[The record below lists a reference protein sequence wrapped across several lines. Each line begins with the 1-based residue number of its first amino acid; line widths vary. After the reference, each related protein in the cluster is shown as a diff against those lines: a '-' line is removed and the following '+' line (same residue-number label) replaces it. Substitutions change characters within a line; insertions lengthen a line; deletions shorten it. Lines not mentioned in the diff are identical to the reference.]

1 METPNTETKLCS
13 ANRKPRER
21 KSNFAPKIKCAVLG
35 GVGAG
40 KTSILRRHFHGEVPD
55 PDRRRTPTL
64 GSDFF
69 TRNISE
75 VEGFGDGEVACPISL
90 IVWDTPG
97 RENLASRKSK
107 YTAAFPDSFFRNLD
121 VCLLIYDA
129 SSSTSFTHVLK
140 WHADLTERIKRLQD
154 AGERDTQLPILVA
167 ANKMDIL
174 KNRNTKKSR
183 PHTNP
188 NQRDV
193 IGLKGKD
200 FRGKDS
206 RYEYTASQPPS
217 RQFSPSSSAVTIN
230 TKGSGSVSSKS
241 KSVNSKMHKKS
252 HRNRFELSTYM
263 GTGDQ
268 ISYLEQ
274 FFNNEVKGS
283 YLESLLSTEDG
294 SHPDMEMV
302 LLWCYRNGLS
312 HHEVSALD
320 GRLRNLSQVKKVG
333 LLCCLIIVYFPCPL
347 GAGIDALMNEMA
359 KLALESRQTPVSNL
373 TDPSKWLRQND
384 KLDVH
389 RRYSTK
395 RNCLVSFDW
404 CCEKP
409 HNG

>member
-1 METPNTETKLCS
+1 MENANKPTKLFS
-13 ANRKPRER
+13 PNPKPSER
-21 KSNFAPKIKCAVLG
+21 KTRSAAKIKCAVLG

-40 KTSILRRHFHGEVPD
+40 KTSILRRHFHGEIPD
-55 PDRRRTPTL
+55 PYVRRTPTL

-69 TRNISE
+69 TRRISQ
-75 VEGFGDGEVACPISL
+75 VEDDNDNGVSSSFSL

-107 YTAAFPDSFFRNLD
+107 YTAAFPDSFFRSLD

-140 WHADLTERIKRLQD
+140 WHADLTERIKRLED
-154 AGERDTQLPILVA
+154 AGERKTQLPILVA
-167 ANKMDIL
+167 ANKIDIL
-174 KNRNTKKSR
+174 KNRDTQKSR

-206 RYEYTASQPPS
+206 RYEYTASQPRL
-217 RQFSPSSSAVTIN
+217 RQFSPSSSGTTID
-230 TKGSGSVSSKS
+230 TKGSTSSTTKTS
-241 KSVNSKMHKKS
+241 NSKMQKKT

-274 FFNNEVKGS
+274 FFNSEVKGS

-302 LLWCYRNGLS
+302 LLWCWRNGLS

-320 GRLRNLSQVKKVG
+320 GRL
-333 LLCCLIIVYFPCPL
+333 
-347 GAGIDALMNEMA
+347 
-359 KLALESRQTPVSNL
+359 
-373 TDPSKWLRQND
+373 W
-384 KLDVH
+384 
-389 RRYSTK
+389 RR
-395 RNCLVSFDW
+395 R
-404 CCEKP
+404 
-409 HNG
+409 

>member
-1 METPNTETKLCS
+1 MES
-13 ANRKPRER
+13 ANNPTKFLFPNPKPVER
-21 KSNFAPKIKCAVLG
+21 KTSSVTKIKCAVLG

-40 KTSILRRHFHGEVPD
+40 KTSILRRHFHGEIPNPNV
-55 PDRRRTPTL
+55 RRNPTL

-69 TRNISE
+69 TRRISH
-75 VEGFGDGEVACPISL
+75 VEDDSEEDRNSAFSL

-97 RENLASRKSK
+97 RENLASRKTK
-107 YTAAFPDSFFRNLD
+107 YTAAFPDSFFRTLD

-140 WHADLTERIKRLQD
+140 WHADLTERIKRLEA
-154 AGERDTQLPILVA
+154 AGERKTQLPILVA

-174 KNRNTKKSR
+174 KNRDTQKSR
-183 PHTNP
+183 PHTDP

-193 IGLKGKD
+193 IGLRGKD

-206 RYEYTASQPPS
+206 RYEYTASQPPL
-217 RQFSPSSSAVTIN
+217 RLFSPSSSGATLN
-230 TKGSGSVSSKS
+230 TKGSAYSSSKS
-241 KSVNSKMHKKS
+241 LSSNSKMDKKT

-263 GTGDQ
+263 GTADQ

-320 GRLRNLSQVKKVG
+320 GRFR
-333 LLCCLIIVYFPCPL
+333 
-347 GAGIDALMNEMA
+347 
-359 KLALESRQTPVSNL
+359 KLKCRHFCSSLFCFRSVFL
-373 TDPSKWLRQND
+373 PSPRSW
-384 KLDVH
+384 
-389 RRYSTK
+389 Y
-395 RNCLVSFDW
+395 
-404 CCEKP
+404 
-409 HNG
+409 